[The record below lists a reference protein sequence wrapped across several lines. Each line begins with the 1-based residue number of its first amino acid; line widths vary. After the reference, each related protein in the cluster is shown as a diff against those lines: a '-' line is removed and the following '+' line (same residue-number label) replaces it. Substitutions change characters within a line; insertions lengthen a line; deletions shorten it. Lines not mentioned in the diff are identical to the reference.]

1 MAYRS
6 VNPATGEVLKTF
18 TEHSNEQMMTALALA
33 DKVFRTW
40 AARPFSERS
49 KIIATSARLLLK
61 KKEELAR
68 LATLEMGKRIA
79 ESRGEV
85 ELSAS
90 ILQYFADNAQAF
102 LAPKKLNS
110 VMGDAH
116 LEYSPLGVLLSVQPW
131 NYPYYQL
138 ARFVGPHLMSGN
150 VILLKHASGVPQCAL
165 AFEQVLQ
172 QAGVP
177 EGVYTNLF
185 LSNDQAGRLIDDPRV
200 TGIALTGSE
209 RAGEALASRAG
220 NNLKKSTMELG
231 GSDAFIVLD
240 DADLDHTVAMAVLGR
255 FGNNGQT
262 CIGAKRFIVVQ
273 LMLDKFLPRFVASV
287 KALKLGNPLDETV
300 TLGPLSSD
308 AALQLILRQITEAV
322 NHGARIVLGG
332 ARYGEAGSFLE
343 PTILTNI
350 TPDNPAY
357 KQEFFGPV
365 ALIFPAKDEEE
376 AIAIA
381 NDSPFGLGGS
391 VYTSNIERGK
401 RVASRIQTG
410 MVFINY
416 PDVSAP
422 DLPFG
427 GIKRSGYGKEL
438 SSLGIEEFVNKKLI
452 LVPNL
457 ATQGDAHG

>member
-1 MAYRS
+1 VPYRS

-18 TEHSNEQMMTALALA
+18 PEHTDQQVMDALAMA
-33 DKVFRTW
+33 DRAFRTW
-40 AARPFSERS
+40 SARPFSERS
-49 KIIATSARLLLK
+49 KIIGRCAQVLLK
-61 KKEELAR
+61 RKEELAR

-90 ILQYFADNAQAF
+90 ILQYFADNAEAF
-102 LAPKKLNS
+102 LAPKTFKS
-110 VMGDAH
+110 VTGDAR
-116 LEYSPLGVLLSVQPW
+116 LEYSPFGVLLSVQPW

-138 ARFVGPHLMSGN
+138 ARFAGPHLMSGN
-150 VILLKHASGVPQCAL
+150 VMLLKHAPGVPQCAV
-165 AFEQVLQ
+165 AFDQVLKE
-172 QAGVP
+172 AGVP

-185 LSNDQAGRLIDDPRV
+185 LSNDQAGALIDDPRV
-200 TGIALTGSE
+200 KGIALTGSE

-220 NNLKKSTMELG
+220 KNLKKSTMELG

-240 DADLDHTVAMAVLGR
+240 DADLDHTVAMAIVGR

-262 CIGAKRFIVVQ
+262 CIGAKRFIVVES
-273 LMLDKFLPRFVASV
+273 MLKKFLPQFIAAAKGLR
-287 KALKLGNPLDETV
+287 LGDPLDETV

-308 AALQLILRQITEAV
+308 AALQLILQQIQAATS
-322 NHGARIVLGG
+322 HGAQIVLGG
-332 ARYGEAGSFLE
+332 KRSGELGAFLE
-343 PTILTNI
+343 PTILTNV

-357 KQEFFGPV
+357 RQEFFGPV
-365 ALIFPAKDEEE
+365 ALVFPAKNEDE

-391 VYTSNIERGK
+391 VYTSDIERGK
-401 RVASRIQTG
+401 RVASRIETG

-438 SSLGIEEFVNKKLI
+438 SNLGLEEFVNKKLI
-452 LVPNL
+452 LVPN
-457 ATQGDAHG
+457 AA